1 MTLLA
6 QTGYIVPTRNVPVR
20 GLIVNKAQR
29 TINNETIRRRTNKIQ
44 HEMEDDGFKDDG
56 STVFEAGGKML
67 LLMLLQWSMSAE
79 EEGEG
84 LDETGLEANETYD
97 GLGFDETY
105 DGLEVGE
112 GVGWDG
118 MEVDEGSGW
127 DDLEVDGTPISS
139 STAF

>member
-1 MTLLA
+1 
-6 QTGYIVPTRNVPVR
+6 
-20 GLIVNKAQR
+20 
-29 TINNETIRRRTNKIQ
+29 
-44 HEMEDDGFKDDG
+44 MEDDGFKDDG

-84 LDETGLEANETYD
+84 LDETGLEANETCD
-97 GLGFDETY
+97 GLGFDETC
-105 DGLEVGE
+105 DGLGVGE